1 MEKENQANNMKFE
14 LEEDLYEEISIP
26 DVDYEERMQLIKH
39 LDQREKDREELELEA
54 TFEQLKNKVS
64 NQDELESLT
73 S

>member
-1 MEKENQANNMKFE
+1 MKFE